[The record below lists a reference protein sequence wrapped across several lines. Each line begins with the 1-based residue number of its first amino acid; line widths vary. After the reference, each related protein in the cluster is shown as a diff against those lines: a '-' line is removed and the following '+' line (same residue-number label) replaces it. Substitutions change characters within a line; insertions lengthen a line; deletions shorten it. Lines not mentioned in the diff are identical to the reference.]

1 MALLYAV
8 YGLLGPLSLLG
19 TAFWIWMLYDCLK
32 NGSRGGFTWVWI
44 LLFLNIIGAALYFV
58 IVWMPNHPN
67 AFSNLPWVQRGK
79 LQDALWQAEAQAK
92 NIGNAYQYQKLGD
105 IHHQLGNLE
114 AAGKAYE
121 TALEKEPE
129 NIQTLWGTA
138 CVEVEQEK
146 LAIARDHLAKLITL
160 KPDFS
165 YGEASL
171 AYGQVLY
178 QLEEREQAASHL
190 KEHLKSWSHPEAYLM
205 LAQMQQEAGEMATAR
220 DTLETM
226 IIRIKS
232 STQFQ
237 YRKNKRYIQQGERL
251 LSQLSSS

>member
-1 MALLYAV
+1 MI
-8 YGLLGPLSLLG
+8 YGLIGPLSLLG

-44 LLFLNIIGAALYFV
+44 LLFLNIIGAVLYFV

-67 AFSNLPWVQRGK
+67 AFGNLPWVKQGK

-105 IHHQLGNLE
+105 VHYQLGNLE
-114 AAGKAYE
+114 AAGQAYE
-121 TALEKEPE
+121 TALEKDPE
-129 NIQTLWGTA
+129 NIQTLWGISS
-138 CVEVEQEK
+138 VEAEQK
-146 LAIARDHLAKLITL
+146 KMTMARDHLAKLIAL

-178 QLEEREQAASHL
+178 QLEERDRAEAHL
-190 KEHLKSWSHPEAYLM
+190 QEHVKSWSHPQAYLM
-205 LAQMQQEAGEMATAR
+205 LAQIQQEAGDVAKAR

-226 IIRIKS
+226 IIKIKS

-237 YRKNKRYIQQGERL
+237 YRKNKHYVQQGERL
-251 LSQLSSS
+251 LSQLSPS